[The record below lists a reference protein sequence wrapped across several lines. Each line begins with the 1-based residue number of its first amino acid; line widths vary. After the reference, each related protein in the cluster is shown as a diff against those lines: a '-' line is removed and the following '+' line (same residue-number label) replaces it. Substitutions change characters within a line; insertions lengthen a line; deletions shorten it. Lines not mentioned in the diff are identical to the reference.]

1 MKLNV
6 LKLTVLSLLMIL
18 SANTFA
24 QQPQLQPLPM
34 DSKIRYGKLDNGLT
48 YYIRAN
54 KEPKE
59 RAEFHI
65 AQNVGAILENDN
77 QNGLAHFLEHM
88 AFNGTKNYPGKGI
101 INYFEKI
108 GVKFG
113 SDINAY
119 TSLDETVYRLSNVP
133 TTRETILDS
142 ALLVLH
148 DWSNFIL
155 LEDNEI
161 DSERGVIREE
171 WRTGA
176 GAYRRMWKASNEKK
190 YPGSQYAKRDVIG
203 DTAVIN
209 NFSYQTLRDYYKK
222 WYRPDQQAIVVVG
235 DFDVDKMEA
244 KIKQMFSDIP
254 KKENFGERP
263 VYEIADNGK
272 PIISIVTDP
281 EASNTQFELEYKKD
295 KLPKEV
301 QLSMN
306 GYMFST
312 VNSLIAS
319 IMAERF
325 DEITM
330 QADAPFAQAYAVYG
344 ELVKSKDAFQLA
356 VIPKEGKE
364 LEGLNALLLEVEKV
378 KRFGFTNAELERA
391 KTNMLKNMEKSYNE
405 RDNQKSYNL
414 AREYIRNFLSN
425 EPVPGIEFEY
435 QTVQMLLPQIKAEMV
450 NQLAKSYVTD
460 SNMVVSLTAPE
471 KASVK
476 IPTEQQIID
485 VIEASKKAELT
496 AKAEEVSN
504 KPLMD
509 QTPKAGKV
517 KKITKNA
524 VMETTEITLSNGIKL
539 VFKPTTFKKDEIQM
553 AAFSDGGI
561 SKVHNVADLPSAKL
575 AASIVN
581 NNGIGQFNQT
591 ELTKILTGKIAN
603 VNPSISDYEEGLNGS
618 SSVADLETMLQL
630 TYLYFTAPRKDDN
643 AFSAMMN
650 MYRTSLANRNTNP
663 NAAFSDSINLT
674 LSSHD
679 PRTVLFTTEM
689 IDKVDQDKAL
699 AIYKERFANPADF
712 TFIFVGNID
721 PYNKD
726 TQKLLATYLGGL
738 KTKKGVEKW
747 DNVNLPTPKGKVN
760 NYFTKEMKVRKAS
773 NFIYY
778 TAEMPYNMQSR
789 TIMTTIGSILSM
801 RYLESIREKEGGSY
815 GVGVRGSIRNV
826 PFDQASVLMQ
836 FDTDPEKQAK
846 LMGIIH
852 SEVNEIVNNGPRI
865 DDLNK
870 VKENMLKQ
878 YKQDLEQNNW
888 WTAKLQDYYQ
898 DHLNYRT
905 DYKAAIEALTP
916 ELIQKALKTV
926 ADQGNVIEVVMKPAN

>member
-176 GAYRRMWKASNEKK
+176 GASRRMWKASNEKK

-209 NFSYQTLRDYYKK
+209 NFSYQTLRDYYKR
-222 WYRPDQQAIVVVG
+222 WYRPDQQAIVVIG

-244 KIKQMFSDIP
+244 KIKQMFSDIS
-254 KKENFGERP
+254 KKDNFGERP

-272 PIISIVTDP
+272 PIVSIVTDP
-281 EASNTQFELEYKKD
+281 EASMTQFELEYKKD

-330 QADAPFAQAYAVYG
+330 QADAPFAQAYAAYG

-364 LEGLNALLLEVEKV
+364 LEGFKALLLEVEKV

-405 RDNQKSYNL
+405 RDNQKSISL

-425 EPVPGIEFEY
+425 EPIPGIEFEY
-435 QTVQMLLPQIKAEMV
+435 QTVQMLLPQIKADMV

-460 SNMVVSLTAPE
+460 SNLVVSVMAPE

-476 IPTEQQIID
+476 IPTEQQILD
-485 VIEASKKAELT
+485 VIDASKKAELT
-496 AKAEEVSN
+496 AKAEEAAN

-509 QTPKAGKV
+509 KTPQAGKV

-553 AAFSDGGI
+553 AAFSDGGT

-663 NAAFSDSINLT
+663 NAAFSDTINLALT
-674 LSSHD
+674 NHD

-689 IDKVDQDKAL
+689 IDKVDQEKAL

-778 TAEMPYNMQSR
+778 TADIPYNMQSR

-815 GVGVRGSIRNV
+815 GVGVRGGIRNV
-826 PFDQASVLMQ
+826 PFDQASILMQ

-916 ELIQKALKTV
+916 ELIQKTLKTV